1 MAGSRTA
8 AVAITSVDE
17 FTMDKVYCANCTHC
31 KLIRMSAGNG
41 SQYYLRVRCDAGMW
55 KKKLGEEKV
64 YKYFTVARRT
74 LDVCEYYGPM
84 GDIKDFLKELKKNLP
99 IKDEI
104 YSY

>member
-1 MAGSRTA
+1 MADSRTG
-8 AVAITSVDE
+8 AVAIAEDE
-17 FTMDKVYCANCTHC
+17 EFAIDRVYCANCTHC

-74 LDVCEYYGPM
+74 IDECENYEPM
-84 GDIKDFLKELKKNLP
+84 GDIKDFLKELKKSLP

>member
-1 MAGSRTA
+1 MVGSRNA
-8 AVAITSVDE
+8 ALALSAADE
-17 FTMDKVYCANCTHC
+17 LTMDKVYCANCTHC
-31 KLIRMSAGNG
+31 KLIRISAGNG
-41 SQYYLRVRCDAGMW
+41 SQYYLRVRCDAGIW

-74 LDVCEYYGPM
+74 LDECGYYEPM